1 MWFTALLFCQID
13 RLICLFDR
21 YSVFLTVL
29 STGTLSYFYFEQNNG
44 HPDRVR
50 DILPLFRFWQI
61 NDYVGMIGVKMS
73 YELDK
78 ATVTMSNAL
87 IRSGQN
93 LSLAEKR
100 LVSIALSKLDTKG
113 GPGRYGMGFEITCK
127 ITAEEY
133 AELAQCDTSIAYRD
147 LKRASKSLH
156 KQIIEFYEP
165 DHKRKGKPLLIRTTI
180 NWIGYSQYHLKE
192 GWAELTWNHKLV
204 PHLLGLKREFTTY
217 QLSQAAALRS
227 VYSHRLLELL
237 MMFEATGWAKFN
249 LEDFCK
255 AMDATPKQ
263 RADFA
268 NVRRR
273 IIEPAIK
280 ELQEKDGWKIEWV
293 AEKTGRKVTGLNFT
307 FERDKQD
314 KLF

>member
-1 MWFTALLFCQID
+1 M
-13 RLICLFDR
+13 
-21 YSVFLTVL
+21 
-29 STGTLSYFYFEQNNG
+29 G
-44 HPDRVR
+44 
-50 DILPLFRFWQI
+50 
-61 NDYVGMIGVKMS
+61 

-87 IRSGQN
+87 VRSGQS

-100 LVSIALSKLDTKG
+100 LVSIALSKLDIKG

-156 KQIIEFYEP
+156 KQTIEFYEP
-165 DHKRKGKPLLIRTTI
+165 DHKRKGKPLLIRTTM

-217 QLSQAAALRS
+217 RLNQAAALRS

-237 MMFEATGWAKFN
+237 MMFENTGWAKFS
-249 LEDFCK
+249 LDDFCK

-263 RADFA
+263 KADFA

-280 ELQEKDGWKIEWV
+280 ELQEKDGWKIEWT
-293 AEKTGRKVTGLNFT
+293 AEKAGRKVTGLLFFFN
-307 FERDKQD
+307 RDTQRG
-314 KLF
+314 LFSDN